1 MNIASIVSGIIS
13 PITGIFVKREE
24 TKKVKVEGEAKIAL
38 AKQNGSTEI
47 TLTDQEWEAIAASKQ
62 DSTWKDEY
70 VTIVITSPI
79 VLIIVGSIN
88 YAVTG
93 DLDLL
98 NGAVLALQKLDDIG
112 LDMGELMEV
121 VVYAAVG
128 LKIWRG
134 R

>member
-79 VLIIVGSIN
+79 VLIIIGSIN
-88 YAVTG
+88 YAITG

>member
-88 YAVTG
+88 YAITG

>member
-79 VLIIVGSIN
+79 VLIIIGSIN
-88 YAVTG
+88 YAITG

-98 NGAVLALQKLDDIG
+98 NGAVLALEKLEDIG